1 MRMGLWESEERV
13 PGNQRKG
20 ARVGR
25 NTEELESRI
34 QRHQSEIFIFIFIL
48 EIIIPKENLEYHNHS
63 LACGSHSVLH
73 ACFALCTHI
82 VFFLKFEN
90 YI

>member
-13 PGNQRKG
+13 PDNQRKG
-20 ARVGR
+20 TRVGR

-63 LACGSHSVLH
+63 LACGSQ
-73 ACFALCTHI
+73 CFACLFCSLHTHS
-82 VFFLKFEN
+82 FFPQ
-90 YI
+90 I